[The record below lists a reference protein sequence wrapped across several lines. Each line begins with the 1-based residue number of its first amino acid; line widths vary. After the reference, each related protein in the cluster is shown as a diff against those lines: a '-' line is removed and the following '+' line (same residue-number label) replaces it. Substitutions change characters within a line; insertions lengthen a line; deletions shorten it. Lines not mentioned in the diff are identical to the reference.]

1 MPDRMHEEI
10 LTEEKGIEERVLII
24 DKERP
29 AEEAKVEK
37 PVSRNRNP
45 FTWIA
50 GRIRSVKSSI
60 AEWRFL
66 QVEIKGF
73 PLKLEGNQKLV
84 EEKLNDYRIQ
94 ITSLNYKAQNVDSKV
109 WDEYFQI
116 ITDRIVLEKKIKGS
130 LRFKTLRQLKELY
143 AECGRIQNN
152 QQDLINF
159 LPKAAESLVFYDKMQ
174 TIRADKHEKEMRR
187 EEDIRVIEDA
197 RQSLIS
203 TMNNIRKVYDDDAI
217 KYTTQLISMED
228 AEKSWEQQ
236 IDEIIQDEQS
246 DSIQVDE
253 ILQKIEALQQIII
266 DSPRLLL
273 RIRDVESRLARI
285 TQIHEVLIANG
296 KSIVPQ
302 KDVVRISSKLY
313 DQVPQLWATGQKA
326 ELEKSLDTL
335 EDFLSSFENSVETEL
350 MYLEK
355 RKPGVTRSIGILQT
369 DNTSLISQLTIL
381 SKSMVNALDARDHFM
396 RGHSESVS
404 RWSVMIAKQL
414 GWLQSDIDFLSIAG
428 LLHDIGKI
436 SIPESVLSKNTP
448 LTAEEWKIVQMHP
461 YFGAQ
466 IIKPVDA
473 MARIV
478 PWVYHHH
485 EKWDGTGYPN
495 HLSKKEIPLRASII
509 SLAEAYSV
517 MVIDTPNRRALVR
530 DDAIEVVK
538 ENNGTQFCPEIVDAF
553 LSIPNLLNL

>member
-10 LTEEKGIEERVLII
+10 NVEEKGIEERVLVLE
-24 DKERP
+24 KENP
-29 AEEAKVEK
+29 EPEVKPEK
-37 PVSRNRNP
+37 PAGRNP
-45 FTWIA
+45 FTWVA
-50 GRIRSVKSSI
+50 GGVSSVKSSFN
-60 AEWRFL
+60 EWLYL
-66 QVEIKGF
+66 QTEIKGF
-73 PLKLEGNQKLV
+73 PLKLGDNQKLV

-94 ITSLNYKAQNVDSKV
+94 ITNLSYKAQNVDSKV

-116 ITDRIVLEKKIKGS
+116 ITDRIILEKKIRRYP
-130 LRFKTLRQLKELY
+130 LRLKTLRQLKDLY
-143 AECGRIQNN
+143 AECIRIQNN
-152 QQDLINF
+152 QQDLVNF

-174 TIRADKHEKEMRR
+174 TIRADKHDKEMRR
-187 EEDIRVIEDA
+187 AEEIKIIEDA
-197 RQSLIS
+197 RLSLIS
-203 TMNNIRKVYDDDAI
+203 TMNNIRKIYDDEAI
-217 KYTTQLISMED
+217 KYTTQLISLEE
-228 AEKSWEQQ
+228 AEKNWEQQ
-236 IDEIIQDEQS
+236 IDEIIQEEQS
-246 DSIQVDE
+246 DSIEADT

-266 DSPRLLL
+266 DSPTLLL

-285 TQIHEVLIANG
+285 TQIHDLLIENG

-350 MYLEK
+350 VYLEK
-355 RKPGVTRSIGILQT
+355 RKPGVTRSIGILQQE
-369 DNTSLISQLTIL
+369 NTGLISQLTNI

-404 RWSVMIAKQL
+404 RWSVTIAKQL
-414 GWLQSDIDFLSIAG
+414 GWQQSDVDFLLIAG

-436 SIPESVLSKNTP
+436 SIPESVLSKSTP
-448 LTAEEWKIVQMHP
+448 LTAEEWKIIQMHP

-466 IIKPVDA
+466 IIKPVEA
-473 MARIV
+473 LSRIV

-495 HLSKKEIPLRASII
+495 HLSKKEIPQGASII

-517 MVIDTPNRRALVR
+517 MVIDTPNRRALSR
-530 DDAIEVVK
+530 DDAVEVIR
-538 ENNGTQFCPEIVDAF
+538 ENSGTQFSPEVVEAF
-553 LSIPNLLNL
+553 LAIPNLQNL

>member
-1 MPDRMHEEI
+1 MPDRMHEE
-10 LTEEKGIEERVLII
+10 LLAEEKKGIEERVLII
-24 DKERP
+24 NSDSPETEDEP
-29 AEEAKVEK
+29 EK
-37 PVSRNRNP
+37 PVSRNP
-45 FTWIA
+45 VTWVTGGIK
-50 GRIRSVKSSI
+50 SVKSSI
-60 AEWRFL
+60 NDWRFL
-66 QVEIKGF
+66 QTEIKGF
-73 PLKLEGNQKLV
+73 PLHYEDNQKLV

-109 WDEYFQI
+109 WDDYFQI
-116 ITDRIVLEKKIKGS
+116 ITDRIILEKKIKRVP
-130 LRFKTLRQLKELY
+130 LRLKTLRQLKDFY

-174 TIRADKHEKEMRR
+174 TIRADKHDKEMQRA
-187 EEDIRVIEDA
+187 EDIKVIEDA
-197 RQSLIS
+197 RKSLVS
-203 TMNNIRKVYDDDAI
+203 TMNNIRQVYDDEAV
-217 KYTTQLISMED
+217 KYTTQLISMEE
-228 AEKSWEQQ
+228 AEKNWEQQ
-236 IDEIIQDEQS
+236 IDEIIREEQS
-246 DSIQVDE
+246 DTIPVDE

-266 DSPRLLL
+266 DSPQLLL

-285 TQIHEVLIANG
+285 TQIHDLLIANG

-302 KDVVRISSKLY
+302 KDVVKISSRLY

-350 MYLEK
+350 VYLEK
-355 RKPGVTRSIGILQT
+355 RKPGVTRSISILQQ
-369 DNTSLISQLTIL
+369 DNTSLISQLTTL

-404 RWSVMIAKQL
+404 RWSVMIARQL
-414 GWLQSDIDFLSIAG
+414 GWLQNDIDFISIAG

-436 SIPESVLSKNTP
+436 SIPESVLSKSTP

-473 MARIV
+473 MSRIV

-495 HLSKKEIPLRASII
+495 HLSKKEIPLGASII

-517 MVIDTPNRRALVR
+517 MVIDTPNRRALSR
-530 DDAIEVVK
+530 ENATEVIK
-538 ENNGTQFCPEIVDAF
+538 ENSGTQFSPEIVEAF
-553 LSIPNLLNL
+553 LSIPNLQNL